1 MPSTEIHLFLGSLLV
16 LTFTVYRKFNLQ
28 ASVYEHGRRWP
39 VGHPEF
45 CARPCVPCLWVRGFR
60 MVRIGAGRRGWA
72 NHWHHGL
79 LGEHLGSWV
88 SSTICWVHVI
98 FHWFIFQNAI
108 LAIFEVFWDDN
119 FPMPLDREVYFV
131 HGKCRLVA
139 SCTMCHELHNDIP
152 LAKSE
157 RRKIEDLN
165 GWQLLMVMY
174 EGPSEKSNKHLS
186 DVGWT
191 VLMGFI
197 GKQHW
202 CFSKGSCESIIDL
215 YKANQIQ
222 DHSVF
227 PARQSHAVDPKWTI
241 DLTRC
246 TAWPTG
252 SQIWGPFQISKGE
265 NNIWGPFQIPK
276 EEISSIPHTGLK
288 YLIYNCYFHFYFGIS
303 WAR

>member
-1 MPSTEIHLFLGSLLV
+1 MHHVPRTSQRHPTSQVWETKNRGIEWLATADGHVRRSLREKQQ
-16 LTFTVYRKFNLQ
+16 TF
-28 ASVYEHGRRWP
+28 
-39 VGHPEF
+39 VGCRLNSF
-45 CARPCVPCLWVRGFR
+45 DG
-60 MVRIGAGRRGWA
+60 
-72 NHWHHGL
+72 
-79 LGEHLGSWV
+79 
-88 SSTICWVHVI
+88 
-98 FHWFIFQNAI
+98 FHWKTA
-108 LAIFEVFWDDN
+108 
-119 FPMPLDREVYFV
+119 
-131 HGKCRLVA
+131 
-139 SCTMCHELHNDIP
+139 
-152 LAKSE
+152 
-157 RRKIEDLN
+157 
-165 GWQLLMVMY
+165 LM
-174 EGPSEKSNKHLS
+174 
-186 DVGWT
+186 
-191 VLMGFI
+191 
-197 GKQHW
+197 
-202 CFSKGSCESIIDL
+202 FSQGSCESIVDL